1 MLIVME
7 RPSHR
12 ALLII
17 ISYYSKNVQI
27 LTLKALQRRACG
39 PALPLLPTAATI
51 RTSRTPPQ
59 QGCVK
64 VLPQVCVTAGGRRV
78 AQKLKELLKELKTQP
93 PQRIVLRVWMEAL
106 RVGVPR

>member
-59 QGCVK
+59 LGCVK
-64 VLPQVCVTAGGRRV
+64 VLPQVCVTAGGHRV
-78 AQKLKELLKELKTQP
+78 QQKQKELKTQP
-93 PQRIVLRVWMEAL
+93 PQRIVSRVGMGAV
-106 RVGVPR
+106 RVGVSR